1 MTEMIH
7 SEIETGE
14 LLLLAGIEEIEK
26 YGLHNMSMRRIA
38 ASCGVSCAA
47 PYKHYKNRDEFI
59 LAIIKYINRCWAD
72 IQANIIKNC
81 GEGASNRRIL
91 TEISVGYINFLVDHP
106 NFRSIILMKDDNI
119 EQIKEKASVSNCTMD
134 YIKKYCTEVNMS
146 DEDRVRKVFIIRS
159 LIYGAA
165 FMLDCGELAKS
176 PESYAMIRECIRREF
191 DLM

>member
-1 MTEMIH
+1 MIH

-26 YGLHNMSMRRIA
+26 HGLHNMSMRRIA
-38 ASCGVSCAA
+38 AQCGVSCAA

-59 LAIIKYINRCWAD
+59 LAIIRYINRCWAE
-72 IQANIIKNC
+72 IQAKIIKDC
-81 GEGASNRRIL
+81 GDGASNRDIL
-91 TEISVGYINFLVDHP
+91 TEISVGYISFLVDHP

-119 EQIKEKASVSNCTMD
+119 EQIKEKASLSSTTVE
-134 YIKKYCTEVNMS
+134 YIRKYCKEVNMS
-146 DEDRVRKVFIIRS
+146 EEDRVRKVFIIRS

-165 FMLDCGELAKS
+165 FMLDCGELPKD
-176 PESYAMIRECIRREF
+176 PDTFAMIRDCIRREF